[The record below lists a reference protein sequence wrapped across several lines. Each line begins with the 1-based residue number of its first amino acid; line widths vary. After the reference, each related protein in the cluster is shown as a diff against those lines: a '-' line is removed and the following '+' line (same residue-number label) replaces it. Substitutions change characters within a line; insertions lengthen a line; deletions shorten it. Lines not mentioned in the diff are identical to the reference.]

1 MNKFIF
7 LSIPMP
13 DNMPSDTVLI
23 GFLILF
29 ILLFVLLIVC
39 FVLAFCRLDKKTLAK
54 LESND
59 FNIRV
64 YTYDYIKKRFY
75 SFDKINLTNIKT
87 YSEEEFLAQFR
98 RSDTYRIQEWFQ
110 AIIAEK
116 NPGKRSLQ
124 VDIKIN
130 KGKKYS
136 ASILHF
142 TSIKRDMQ
150 CIHFE
155 SQLLSYVSTTKNN
168 FDITKMNSQKYLLK
182 NEDDCKKFLASCDAD
197 ILGSILYFEFF
208 YTKKTPTESD
218 LATIEKAKSGAINM
232 INRYLSKSRRLCKLS
247 SNEFLIIDTS
257 SLSKLM
263 TMNIASSIYTSLQ
276 QYLNF
281 NSPDIDL
288 SVAIGVTIGTL
299 YQGNYVLGKEQA
311 KKMADAIC
319 QGKAKNDRILIY
331 DEAFFKN
338 YEQAMIQKTEVKK
351 LLENGT
357 FRVYF
362 SATYDVETGLQS
374 FYMARCLPYGISIK
388 DFDDVISYAEEI
400 NGGVD
405 QLLENLYS
413 KIIAVT
419 KTRKEKVTVAIRVP
433 YHALKKHY
441 AFVKCH
447 PSNIN
452 WIFSVKV
459 LDLLTST
466 DDSNAIIRNLKN
478 CNSENTEIG
487 LIIDT
492 LSSNPKPKILQ
503 IAHYF
508 FVPNTFT
515 TKASSH
521 EESINNMRLI
531 QSAYHTQF
539 KTPIVFYNL
548 DNIDDIETGIVN
560 GGKIFECKEVSKMSS
575 RLEAIDEDSID
586 FLKADAKKLAPKRI
600 LFDKPFNN
608 INKEKIKNG

>member
-1 MNKFIF
+1 MNKFLFFSF
-7 LSIPMP
+7 LKP
-13 DNMPSDTVLI
+13 DNMPSDSVLI
-23 GFLILF
+23 GFIILF
-29 ILLFVLLIVC
+29 SFLVVLLIVC
-39 FVLAFCRLDKKTLAK
+39 FVMAFCHLDRRALAK

-110 AIIAEK
+110 AIISEK

-142 TSIKRDMQ
+142 TSIKRDIQ

-168 FDITKMNSQKYLLK
+168 FDITKRNSQRFFLK
-182 NEDDCKKFLASCDAD
+182 NEDECKKFLASCDAD

-208 YTKKTPTESD
+208 YTKKTPSESD
-218 LATIEKAKSGAINM
+218 LQTMEKAKSGAINM
-232 INRYLSKSRRLCKLS
+232 IIRYLSKSRRLCRLS

-263 TMNIASSIYTSLQ
+263 TMNIASSIYTTLQ

-288 SVAIGVTIGTL
+288 TVAIGVTIGTL

-338 YEQAMIQKTEVKK
+338 YEQAMLQKKEVRS
-351 LLENGT
+351 LLDHGT

-374 FYMARCLPYGISIK
+374 FYIVRSIPYGISVK
-388 DFDDVISYAEEI
+388 DFDDVISYAEDI
-400 NGGVD
+400 SGGVD

-419 KTRKEKVTVAIRVP
+419 RGKKQQVSIAIRLP
-433 YHALKKHY
+433 YHSLKKHY
-441 AFVKCH
+441 AFVKSH
-447 PSNIN
+447 PSNIK
-452 WIFSVKV
+452 WIFCVRV

-466 DDSNAIIRNLKN
+466 DDTNAIIRNLKN
-478 CNSENTEIG
+478 CTSENTEIG

-503 IAHYF
+503 VASYF
-508 FVPNTFT
+508 FVPDTFT
-515 TKASSH
+515 TKAASH
-521 EESINNMRLI
+521 EDSINNMRLI

-539 KTPIVFYNL
+539 KTPMVFYNL

-600 LFDKPFNN
+600 LFDKTFST

>member
-1 MNKFIF
+1 MNHF
-7 LSIPMP
+7 LFFSIPTP
-13 DNMPSDTVLI
+13 DNMPEDSVRI

-29 ILLFVLLIVC
+29 VFLFALLVVV
-39 FVLAFCRLDKKTLAK
+39 FVLAFSRLDKKTLAK

-110 AIIAEK
+110 GIISEK

-142 TSIKRDMQ
+142 TSIKRDIQ

-168 FDITKMNSQKYLLK
+168 FDITKKNSQRYFLK
-182 NEDDCKKFLASCDAD
+182 NEDECKKFLASCEAD
-197 ILGSILYFEFF
+197 ILGSMLYFEFF
-208 YTKKTPTESD
+208 YTKKNPTPEDFETM
-218 LATIEKAKSGAINM
+218 EKAKSGAINM
-232 INRYLSKSRRLCKLS
+232 IVRYLSKSRRLCKLS

-263 TMNIASSIYTSLQ
+263 TMNIASSINTTLQ

-288 SVAIGVTIGTL
+288 TIAIGVTIGTL

-331 DEAFFKN
+331 DETFFKN
-338 YEQAMIQKTEVKK
+338 YEQAMIQKGEVKR
-351 LLENGT
+351 LLQNGT

-374 FYMARCLPYGISIK
+374 FYMVRCLPYGISVK
-388 DFDDVISYAEEI
+388 EFDDVISYSEEI
-400 NGGVD
+400 SGGVD
-405 QLLENLYS
+405 QLLENVYS

-419 KTRKEKVTVAIRVP
+419 RSTKQEVSVAIRLP
-433 YHALKKHY
+433 YHSLKKHF
-441 AFVKCH
+441 AFVKSH
-447 PSNIN
+447 PSNIK
-452 WIFSVKV
+452 WIFCIRV

-466 DDSNAIIRNLKN
+466 DDSNAIIRTLKN
-478 CNSENTEIG
+478 CTSENTEIG

-503 IAHYF
+503 VASYF
-508 FVPNTFT
+508 FVPNIFT

-521 EESINNMRLI
+521 EDSINNMRLI

-539 KTPIVFYNL
+539 KTPIVFYDL

-560 GGKIFECKEVSKMSS
+560 GGKIFECREVSKMSS

-600 LFDKPFNN
+600 LFDKTFST